1 LTLQDEYENLK
12 TMTDVT
18 PNTLWKEALRQVR
31 HLDDTWAQE
40 ANRAAQIQVCH
51 DWMAAQHT
59 LPRLCALAK
68 LLTPGMTRQQFWSVL
83 VPVEREVAQVKITDI
98 DILDR
103 DLPETPDTARHSIA
117 LRMPLTVVLDSIRSA
132 FNVGGIFRTAEC
144 FGVER
149 MILCGYTPLP
159 DQPQVKKAALG
170 TDTRLD
176 WRYEEDILAAIK
188 TLRASGVTCY
198 ALETV
203 AGAPSIAETVFKFP
217 AALVLGNE
225 RFGLNSE
232 VIAACDAVLRIP
244 LFGLKN
250 SLNVVSAFSI
260 ASYAIRN
267 HRNTDITGKDSFA
280 KTAIRAQMVSL
291 PRA

>member
-1 LTLQDEYENLK
+1 MSE
-12 TMTDVT
+12 VT
-18 PNTLWKEALRQVR
+18 PHTLWKEALRQLR
-31 HLDDTWAQE
+31 RLDDTWSQE
-40 ANRAAQIQVCH
+40 SDRAPQIESCR
-51 DWMAAQHT
+51 DWIASQTA
-59 LPRLCALAK
+59 LPRLSSLAK
-68 LLTPGMTRQQFWSVL
+68 LLTPGMSRQKFWSVL

-98 DILDR
+98 DILGS
-103 DLPETPDTARHSIA
+103 DLPETSDTAS
-117 LRMPLTVVLDSIRSA
+117 LQMPVTVVLDSIRSA

-170 TDTRLD
+170 TDARLA
-176 WRYEEDILAAIK
+176 WRYEEEILSGIK
-188 TLRASGVTCY
+188 QLKASGVTCY

-203 AGAPSIAETVFKFP
+203 AHAPTVAETPWKFP
-217 AALVLGNE
+217 AALILGNE
-225 RFGLNSE
+225 RFGLNPE
-232 VIAACDAVLRIP
+232 VVAACDSVVRIP

-267 HRNTDITGKDSFA
+267 HWGTQRQSAVAVG
-280 KTAIRAQMVSL
+280 R
-291 PRA
+291 